1 MKLWASVHTTDLGS
15 GGGASDCLTGISERE
30 YGGQR
35 NGEKKTQEGIGKDL
49 EIFNPFW
56 FGAGGKML
64 SC

>member
-1 MKLWASVHTTDLGS
+1 MKESMED
-15 GGGASDCLTGISERE
+15 TGI
-30 YGGQR
+30 
-35 NGEKKTQEGIGKDL
+35 GEKNTQEGIGKDL